1 MKKKLTKDINSILK
15 DFQNFLKKKPTP
27 GEMLDEVRMMK
38 FKIRPV
44 SGDLMSVDLK
54 NDKFIETLWNL
65 GKLDE
70 FYQSE
75 YPKLSRKNKQVFFQI
90 FENLYQKYRNDLN
103 QVDVHQE
110 RTSHHP
116 QHPQLLEVEIFKER
130 KVRKT
135 N

>member
-1 MKKKLTKDINSILK
+1 MLR
-15 DFQNFLKKKPTP
+15 DFQNFLKKKPKV

-44 SGDLMSVDLK
+44 SGDLLSIDLR

-75 YPKLSRKNKQVFFQI
+75 FPKLSRKNQQVFFQI

-103 QVDVHQE
+103 QVDIHQE
-110 RTSHHP
+110 KIGPNP
-116 QHPQLLEVEIFKER
+116 QNLEVEIFKER